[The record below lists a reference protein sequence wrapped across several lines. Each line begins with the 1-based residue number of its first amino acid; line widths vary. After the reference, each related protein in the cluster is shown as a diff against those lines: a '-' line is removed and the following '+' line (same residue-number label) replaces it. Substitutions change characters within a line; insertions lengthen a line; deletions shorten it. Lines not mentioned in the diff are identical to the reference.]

1 MLMPSTSARGTPRGR
16 RCLSA
21 ARWKEALDAGV
32 APRVVFR
39 ATHQGA
45 LIATASATSST
56 YTGCNFTSPVPNSG
70 KTGITRDNAA
80 S

>member
-45 LIATASATSST
+45 LE
-56 YTGCNFTSPVPNSG
+56 YVSPE
-70 KTGITRDNAA
+70 
-80 S
+80 